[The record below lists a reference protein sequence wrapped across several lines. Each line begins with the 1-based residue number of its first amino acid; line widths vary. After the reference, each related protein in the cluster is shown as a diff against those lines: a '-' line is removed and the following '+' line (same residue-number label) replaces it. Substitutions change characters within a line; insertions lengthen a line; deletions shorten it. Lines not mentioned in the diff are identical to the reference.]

1 MSDENER
8 DTETGMAASVSRR
21 ESLRMAAAVAL
32 GAGLGVPSSL
42 AAMAPAGAA
51 VQLQVKFY
59 KATSDGGT
67 LVGGAALT
75 DAITTFLASA
85 AGART
90 QIKWYDWS
98 GRELGTMGLPSLIQ
112 DKVLVGLS
120 AGLIGQPYET
130 LIQEYL
136 ALPLKDT
143 VKEKWLYGNAAR
155 VFGLA

>member
-1 MSDENER
+1 MSDEIER
-8 DTETGMAASVSRR
+8 DGETGDGESVSRR

-42 AAMAPAGAA
+42 AAMAPPGAA

-59 KATSDGGT
+59 KSLSDGGT

-90 QIKWYDWS
+90 QIKWYDWA

-112 DKVLVGLS
+112 DKVR
-120 AGLIGQPYET
+120 
-130 LIQEYL
+130 L
-136 ALPLKDT
+136 ALQSVPP
-143 VKEKWLYGNAAR
+143 EE
-155 VFGLA
+155 